1 MIGFA
6 AHAGWRKARHPS
18 RRALGALRGF
28 DDLFVGHASFSVHVV
43 GVAKALMG
51 EQLVSAP
58 VAPAYEGTMKL
69 CRFARPVDRSSQKAA
84 RTAISVAPLVC
95 HASCNSLNAHP

>member
-1 MIGFA
+1 MLDG
-6 AHAGWRKARHPS
+6 AGSAILS
-18 RRALGALRGF
+18 AVRALGALCGF
-28 DDLFVGHASFSVHVV
+28 DDLFVGHASLSVHVV

-69 CRFARPVDRSSQKAA
+69 CRFARPVDRSSQKQLGL
-84 RTAISVAPLVC
+84 RSRLRLLSVTPVATRK
-95 HASCNSLNAHP
+95 NAHP

>member
-28 DDLFVGHASFSVHVV
+28 DDLFVGYASFSVHV
-43 GVAKALMG
+43 L
-51 EQLVSAP
+51 ESP
-58 VAPAYEGTMKL
+58 
-69 CRFARPVDRSSQKAA
+69 
-84 RTAISVAPLVC
+84 
-95 HASCNSLNAHP
+95 